1 MLKRVPRFWDLNEA
15 RCSRAIRIHISRDQF
30 VIFAAH
36 DPIVLAMQH
45 QSWHFHLRPRRC
57 EVEILQLLIKREW
70 SAVKMSVIFSFGPQ
84 RRELRVLAQDF
95 IDRFVLDQP
104 IMIKRRRVFH
114 ASVYFGGRL
123 THQGESAPLDFEHVL
138 EPRLHPTADCDV
150 TLHLCLLGGR
160 FRNQR
165 RESAAIA
172 DTKDVNLIGVDEV
185 VIL

>member
-15 RCSRAIRIHISRDQF
+15 RRSRAIRIHISRDQF
-30 VIFAAH
+30 VIFATH

-45 QSWHFHLRPRRC
+45 QSWHFHLRPC
-57 EVEILQLLIKREW
+57 ERLIQLLQLLVKGERTP
-70 SAVKMSVIFSFGPQ
+70 VKMSVIFSFGPK

-95 IDRFVLDQP
+95 IDRYVLAQL
-104 IMIKRRRVFH
+104 IMIKRRRAFH

-123 THQGESAPLDFEHVL
+123 SHQGESAPLDFEHVL
-138 EPRLHPTADCDV
+138 EPRLHPTADCEV
-150 TLHLCLLGGR
+150 TAYLCLLGGR

-172 DTKDVNLIGVDEV
+172 DTEDVNLIGVDEV
-185 VIL
+185 IIL